1 MQQLYYIRYSKKFTY
16 GSQGTK
22 GCMLVI
28 NNITSL
34 YVKDFRINRSAY
46 VGDPKINPS
55 WKLRNE
61 YIYTHTH
68 IHTHKHKERGH
79 THINTTSNF
88 S

>member
-1 MQQLYYIRYSKKFTY
+1 MYSKKFTY

-34 YVKDFRINRSAY
+34 YVKDFRMNRSTY
-46 VGDPKINPS
+46 VGGPKINPS

-61 YIYTHTH
+61 YTHTH
-68 IHTHKHKERGH
+68 TSRRTPHTH
-79 THINTTSNF
+79 THVL
-88 S
+88 